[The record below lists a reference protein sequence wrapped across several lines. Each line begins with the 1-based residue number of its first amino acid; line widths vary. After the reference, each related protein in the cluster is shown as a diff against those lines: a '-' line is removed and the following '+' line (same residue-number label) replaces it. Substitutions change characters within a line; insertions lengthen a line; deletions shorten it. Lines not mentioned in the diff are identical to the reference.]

1 MSLSLSS
8 LFRFNPLPTPS
19 DRRRDGRGASLTHR
33 ASHLFGL
40 RMRYKSPAFTVVAVM
55 TLALGISANAVVF
68 SVLNGLMAM
77 LLLACSPL
85 GFQRNAR

>member
-1 MSLSLSS
+1 
-8 LFRFNPLPTPS
+8 
-19 DRRRDGRGASLTHR
+19 
-33 ASHLFGL
+33 
-40 RMRYKSPAFTVVAVM
+40 MRYKSPAFTVVAVM

-68 SVLNGLMAM
+68 SVLNGLILGPLNVAM